1 MENNFDCL
9 MLASGGME
17 STVLAYKLAKENK
30 NVVIFFID
38 YGQHCKDKEYQTLLQ
53 VLPEEYVDNVRVI
66 KIGDVYKESGF
77 CLGLYGFEQLIL
89 YYASHTEQEES
100 EEKSGYFMLKKCLT
114 KEN

>member
-9 MLASGGME
+9 LLASGGMD

-30 NVVIFFID
+30 NVVILFID

-66 KIGDVYKESGF
+66 CGKIMLWQRICISRIEIF
-77 CLGLYGFEQLIL
+77 CLFHWHLHMRNLWE
-89 YYASHTEQEES
+89 
-100 EEKSGYFMLKKCLT
+100 
-114 KEN
+114 

>member
-9 MLASGGME
+9 LLASGGMD

-30 NVVIFFID
+30 NVVILFID

-66 KIGDVYKESGF
+66 KIGDVYKESNSRMIIEANLWEIMLWQRICISRIEIF
-77 CLGLYGFEQLIL
+77 CLFHWHLHMRNLWE
-89 YYASHTEQEES
+89 
-100 EEKSGYFMLKKCLT
+100 
-114 KEN
+114 